1 MERPRR
7 RPNRLKDFDYSG
19 NGMYFVTVCT
29 EKQTSLFWME
39 DTTGEGS
46 PVGANCVRPPEGFR
60 LSAVG
65 RMAAAEIERW
75 PEIYPGVR
83 AVQYVIMPNHL
94 HILLEIGFAEDGRTQ
109 FAPTGKVS
117 LSRIIQQFKGAVSKK
132 AGRPLWQKGFYESV
146 IRSEQHLLDTWQ
158 YIVENPR
165 KWADDEY
172 YT

>member
-1 MERPRR
+1 
-7 RPNRLKDFDYSG
+7 
-19 NGMYFVTVCT
+19 
-29 EKQTSLFWME
+29 
-39 DTTGEGS
+39 
-46 PVGANCVRPPEGFR
+46 
-60 LSAVG
+60 
-65 RMAAAEIERW
+65 
-75 PEIYPGVR
+75 
-83 AVQYVIMPNHL
+83 MPNHL
-94 HILLEIGFAEDGRTQ
+94 HILVEIGFAEDGRTQ